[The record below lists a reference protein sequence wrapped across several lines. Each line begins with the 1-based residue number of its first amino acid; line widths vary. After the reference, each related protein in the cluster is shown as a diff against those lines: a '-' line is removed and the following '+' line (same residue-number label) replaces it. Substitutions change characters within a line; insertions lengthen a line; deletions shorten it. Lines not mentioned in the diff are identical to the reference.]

1 MKAPVVEQLAL
12 LDVQSIDTRIGQIS
26 HALRNL
32 PQDKALAELDR
43 ELHNARAL
51 VTSIK
56 GEHEDAQIEI
66 DRIESDVKVVRTRI
80 ERDRERLSTSSSTKD
95 IQGLEHELESLL
107 GRASDLEDIELT
119 VMTRLEDIDA
129 RLEAAAAA
137 LATHN
142 TTQATLL
149 AERDVARDAL
159 RRELAEA
166 ETKRSTVV
174 VGIGDELLAL
184 YNRQRERYGVG
195 AALLT
200 RGISGGS
207 HVALDKSALAKIAAA
222 PADEVVLCPDSS
234 CILIRTEESGL

>member
-1 MKAPVVEQLAL
+1 MKAPAVEQLAL
-12 LDVQSIDTRIGQIS
+12 LDVQAIDTRIGQIS
-26 HALRNL
+26 HALRTL
-32 PQDKALAELDR
+32 PQDKSLAELDQ

-51 VTSIK
+51 VASVR
-56 GEHEDAQIEI
+56 GEREDAQIEI
-66 DRIESDVKVVRTRI
+66 DRIESDVQVVRSRI
-80 ERDRERLSTSSSTKD
+80 DRDRQRLTTSSSTKD

-107 GRASDLEDIELT
+107 GRASNLEDIELT
-119 VMTRLEDIDA
+119 VMAKLEDINA
-129 RLEAAAAA
+129 RLETAAAT

-149 AERDVARDAL
+149 AERDVVRDGL
-159 RRELAEA
+159 RRELKAAEQ
-166 ETKRSTVV
+166 KRLTVTSG
-174 VGIGDELLAL
+174 VGAELLAL
-184 YNRQRERYGVG
+184 YDRQRERYGIG

-222 PADEVVLCPDSS
+222 SADEVVLCPDSS